1 MATRTYEIKG
11 KYTDGTDYIAGTFTV
26 SDGTNGTNGT
36 NGKDALVYPNVIQT
50 NAPTV
55 GVMKV
60 LVSTDFNRTPV
71 INDEFIGVCQYETN
85 KSFIAVWRVQLVSG
99 GNVTCNIVNYVITTG
114 ATGQKGADGTNG
126 TNGSNGLDALTTIFI
141 PTLTTGDTGEIV
153 TFETDSFNRYPE
165 IGDRFYCP
173 VNLPNNRSGIAT
185 FGVTEVD
192 STNTT
197 TALLLYTETTGKT
210 GAAGQQGKGIAS
222 VQVVEV

>member
-11 KYTDGTDYIAGTFTV
+11 KYTDGTDYTAGTFTV

-36 NGKDALVYPNVIQT
+36 KGKDALVYPNVIQT

-55 GVMKV
+55 GAMKV

-85 KSFIAVWRVQLVSG
+85 KSSIAVWRVQLVSG
-99 GNVTCNIVNYVITTG
+99 ENVTCNIVNYVITTG

-126 TNGSNGLDALTTIFI
+126 TNGKDGVGFYYTTD
-141 PTLTTGDTGEIV
+141 TTTGTTPIS
-153 TFETDSFNRYPE
+153 TLLSNIMP
-165 IGDRFYCP
+165 
-173 VNLPNNRSGIAT
+173 SGIKVDDFLVNAN
-185 FGVTEVD
+185 GKVCQVTSIQENTV
-192 STNTT
+192 STGYRTSIKG
-197 TALLLYTETTGKT
+197 AT
-210 GAAGQQGKGIAS
+210 GAAGSPGATGKGIAS

>member
-11 KYTDGTDYIAGTFTV
+11 KYTDGTDYTAGTFTV

-50 NAPTV
+50 DAPTV
-55 GVMKV
+55 GAMKV

-85 KSFIAVWRVQLVSG
+85 KSFISVWRVQLVSG
-99 GNVTCNIVNYVITTG
+99 ENVTCNIVNYVITTG

-126 TNGSNGLDALTTIFI
+126 TNGKDGVGFYYTTD
-141 PTLTTGDTGEIV
+141 TTTGTTPIS
-153 TFETDSFNRYPE
+153 TLLSNIMP
-165 IGDRFYCP
+165 
-173 VNLPNNRSGIAT
+173 SGIKVNDFLVNAN
-185 FGVTEVD
+185 GKVCQVTSIQGNTV
-192 STNTT
+192 STGYRTSIKG
-197 TALLLYTETTGKT
+197 AT
-210 GAAGQQGKGIAS
+210 GAAGSPGATGKGIAS

>member
-11 KYTDGTDYIAGTFTV
+11 KYTDGTDYTAGTFTV

-50 NAPTV
+50 GAPTV
-55 GVMKV
+55 GAMKV

-99 GNVTCNIVNYVITTG
+99 ENVTCNIVNYVITTG

-126 TNGSNGLDALTTIFI
+126 TNGKNGADGVGFYYTTDAS
-141 PTLTTGDTGEIV
+141 TGT
-153 TFETDSFNRYPE
+153 
-165 IGDRFYCP
+165 
-173 VNLPNNRSGIAT
+173 SGISTLLSNIMPSGIKVDDFLVNAN
-185 FGVTEVD
+185 GKVCQVTEI
-192 STNTT
+192 SGTNVSAQYRTSIKG
-197 TALLLYTETTGKT
+197 AT
-210 GAAGQQGKGIAS
+210 GATGSPGATGKGIAS

>member
-11 KYTDGTDYIAGTFTV
+11 KYTDGTDYTAGTFTV

-36 NGKDALVYPNVIQT
+36 SGKDALVYLNVIQT
-50 NAPTV
+50 GAPTV
-55 GVMKV
+55 GAMKV

-99 GNVTCNIVNYVITTG
+99 ENVTCNIVNYVITTG

-126 TNGSNGLDALTTIFI
+126 TNGKDGADGVGFYYTTDATTGTTNISTLLSNIMPTGVKIGDFLVNAQGKVAQVTTINGN
-141 PTLTTGDTGEIV
+141 TV
-153 TFETDSFNRYPE
+153 TAGYRTS
-165 IGDRFYCP
+165 IKG
-173 VNLPNNRSGIAT
+173 A
-185 FGVTEVD
+185 
-192 STNTT
+192 
-197 TALLLYTETTGKT
+197 T
-210 GAAGQQGKGIAS
+210 GATGAPGATGKGIAS

>member
-11 KYTDGTDYIAGTFTV
+11 KYTDGTDYTAGTFTV

-36 NGKDALVYPNVIQT
+36 NGKSALVYPNVIQT

-55 GVMKV
+55 GAMKV

-99 GNVTCNIVNYVITTG
+99 ENVTCNIVNYVITTG

-126 TNGSNGLDALTTIFI
+126 KNGKDGADGVGFYYTTDAS
-141 PTLTTGDTGEIV
+141 TGT
-153 TFETDSFNRYPE
+153 
-165 IGDRFYCP
+165 
-173 VNLPNNRSGIAT
+173 SGISTLLSNIMPSGIKVDDFLVNAN
-185 FGVTEVD
+185 GKVCQVTEI
-192 STNTT
+192 SGTNVSAQYRTSIKG
-197 TALLLYTETTGKT
+197 AT
-210 GAAGQQGKGIAS
+210 GATGSPGATGKGIAS

>member
-11 KYTDGTDYIAGTFTV
+11 KYTDGTNYTAGTFTV

-50 NAPTV
+50 GAPTV
-55 GVMKV
+55 GAMKV

-99 GNVTCNIVNYVITTG
+99 ENVTCNIVNYVITTG

-126 TNGSNGLDALTTIFI
+126 LDTLTTIFI
-141 PTLTTGDTGEIV
+141 PTLTTGEIGENV
-153 TFETDSFNRYPE
+153 TFENDSFNRNPE

-185 FGVTEVD
+185 FGVTKVD

-210 GAAGQQGKGIAS
+210 GAAGAQGKGIAS
-222 VQVVEV
+222 VQIVEV

>member
-11 KYTDGTDYIAGTFTV
+11 KYTDGTDYTAGTFTV

-36 NGKDALVYPNVIQT
+36 NGKDALVYPNIIQT
-50 NAPTV
+50 DAPTV
-55 GVMKV
+55 GAMKV

-99 GNVTCNIVNYVITTG
+99 ENVTCNIVNYVITTG

-126 TNGSNGLDALTTIFI
+126 TNGKDGADGVGFYYTTDAS
-141 PTLTTGDTGEIV
+141 TGT
-153 TFETDSFNRYPE
+153 
-165 IGDRFYCP
+165 
-173 VNLPNNRSGIAT
+173 SGISTLLSNIMPSGIKVDDFLVNAN
-185 FGVTEVD
+185 GKVCQVTEI
-192 STNTT
+192 SGTNVSAQYRTSIKG
-197 TALLLYTETTGKT
+197 AT
-210 GAAGQQGKGIAS
+210 GATGSPGATGKGIAS

>member
-11 KYTDGTDYIAGTFTV
+11 KYTDGTAYTAGTFTV

-55 GVMKV
+55 GAMKV

-99 GNVTCNIVNYVITTG
+99 ENVTCNIVNYVITTG

-126 TNGSNGLDALTTIFI
+126 TNGKDGADGVGFYYTTDAS
-141 PTLTTGDTGEIV
+141 TGT
-153 TFETDSFNRYPE
+153 
-165 IGDRFYCP
+165 
-173 VNLPNNRSGIAT
+173 SGISTLLSNIMPSGIKVDDFLVNAN
-185 FGVTEVD
+185 GKVCQVTEI
-192 STNTT
+192 SGTNVSAQYRTSIKG
-197 TALLLYTETTGKT
+197 AT
-210 GAAGQQGKGIAS
+210 GATGSPGATGKGIAS

>member
-11 KYTDGTDYIAGTFTV
+11 KYTDGTDYTAGTFTV

-55 GVMKV
+55 GAMKV

-99 GNVTCNIVNYVITTG
+99 ENVTCNIVNYVVTTG

-126 TNGSNGLDALTTIFI
+126 TNGKDGADGVGFYYTTDAS
-141 PTLTTGDTGEIV
+141 TGT
-153 TFETDSFNRYPE
+153 
-165 IGDRFYCP
+165 
-173 VNLPNNRSGIAT
+173 SGISTLLSNIMPSGIKVDDFLVNAN
-185 FGVTEVD
+185 GKVCQVTEI
-192 STNTT
+192 SGTNVSAQYRTSIKG
-197 TALLLYTETTGKT
+197 AT
-210 GAAGQQGKGIAS
+210 GATGSPGATGKGIAS

>member
-11 KYTDGTDYIAGTFTV
+11 KYTDGTGYTAGTFTV

-55 GVMKV
+55 GAMKV

-99 GNVTCNIVNYVITTG
+99 ENVTCNIVNYVITTG

-126 TNGSNGLDALTTIFI
+126 TNGKDGADGVGFYYTTDAS
-141 PTLTTGDTGEIV
+141 TGT
-153 TFETDSFNRYPE
+153 
-165 IGDRFYCP
+165 
-173 VNLPNNRSGIAT
+173 SGISTLLSNIMPSGIKVDDFLVNAN
-185 FGVTEVD
+185 GKVCQVTEI
-192 STNTT
+192 SGTNVSAQYRTSIKG
-197 TALLLYTETTGKT
+197 AT
-210 GAAGQQGKGIAS
+210 GATGSPGATGKGIAS

>member
-11 KYTDGTDYIAGTFTV
+11 KYTDGTDYTAGTFTV

-50 NAPTV
+50 GAPTV
-55 GVMKV
+55 GAMKV

-99 GNVTCNIVNYVITTG
+99 ENVTCNIVNYVITTG

-126 TNGSNGLDALTTIFI
+126 ANGKDGADGVGFYYTTDAS
-141 PTLTTGDTGEIV
+141 TGT
-153 TFETDSFNRYPE
+153 
-165 IGDRFYCP
+165 
-173 VNLPNNRSGIAT
+173 SGISTLLSNIMPSGIKVDDFLVNAN
-185 FGVTEVD
+185 GKVCQVTEI
-192 STNTT
+192 SGTNVSAQYRTSIKG
-197 TALLLYTETTGKT
+197 AT
-210 GAAGQQGKGIAS
+210 GATGSPGATGKGIAS

>member
-11 KYTDGTDYIAGTFTV
+11 KYTDGTDYTAGTFTV

-50 NAPTV
+50 DAPTV
-55 GVMKV
+55 GAMKV

-99 GNVTCNIVNYVITTG
+99 ENVTCNIVNYVITTG
-114 ATGQKGADGTNG
+114 ATGQKGADGTSG
-126 TNGSNGLDALTTIFI
+126 TNGKDGVGFYYTTD
-141 PTLTTGDTGEIV
+141 TTTGTTPIS
-153 TFETDSFNRYPE
+153 TLLSNIMP
-165 IGDRFYCP
+165 
-173 VNLPNNRSGIAT
+173 SGIKVNDFLVNAN
-185 FGVTEVD
+185 GKVCQVTSIQGNTV
-192 STNTT
+192 STGYRTSIKG
-197 TALLLYTETTGKT
+197 AT
-210 GAAGQQGKGIAS
+210 GAAGSPGATGKGIAS

>member
-11 KYTDGTDYIAGTFTV
+11 KYTDGTDYTAGTFTV

-36 NGKDALVYPNVIQT
+36 NGKSALVYPNVIQT
-50 NAPTV
+50 DAPTV
-55 GVMKV
+55 GAMKV

-99 GNVTCNIVNYVITTG
+99 ENVTCNIVNYVITTG

-126 TNGSNGLDALTTIFI
+126 KNGNDGVGFYYTTD
-141 PTLTTGDTGEIV
+141 TTTGTTPIS
-153 TFETDSFNRYPE
+153 TLLSNIMP
-165 IGDRFYCP
+165 
-173 VNLPNNRSGIAT
+173 SGINVDDFLVNAN
-185 FGVTEVD
+185 GKVCQVTSIQGNTV
-192 STNTT
+192 STGYRTSIKG
-197 TALLLYTETTGKT
+197 AT
-210 GAAGQQGKGIAS
+210 GAAGSPGATGKGIAS

>member
-11 KYTDGTDYIAGTFTV
+11 KYTDGTDYTAGTFTV

-36 NGKDALVYPNVIQT
+36 NGKDALVYPNVIQSG
-50 NAPTV
+50 APTV
-55 GVMKV
+55 GAMKV

-99 GNVTCNIVNYVITTG
+99 ENVTCNIVNYVITTG

-126 TNGSNGLDALTTIFI
+126 TNGKDGADGVGFYYTTDAS
-141 PTLTTGDTGEIV
+141 TGT
-153 TFETDSFNRYPE
+153 
-165 IGDRFYCP
+165 
-173 VNLPNNRSGIAT
+173 SGISTLLSNIMPSGIKVDDFLVNAN
-185 FGVTEVD
+185 GKVCQVTEI
-192 STNTT
+192 SGTNVSAQYRTSIKG
-197 TALLLYTETTGKT
+197 AT
-210 GAAGQQGKGIAS
+210 GATGSPGATGKGIAS

>member
-11 KYTDGTDYIAGTFTV
+11 KYTDGTDYTAGTFTV

-50 NAPTV
+50 GAPTV
-55 GVMKV
+55 GAMKV

-99 GNVTCNIVNYVITTG
+99 ENVTCNIVNYVITTG
-114 ATGQKGADGTNG
+114 AAGQKGADGTNG
-126 TNGSNGLDALTTIFI
+126 TNGKDGADGVGFYYTTDAS
-141 PTLTTGDTGEIV
+141 TGT
-153 TFETDSFNRYPE
+153 
-165 IGDRFYCP
+165 
-173 VNLPNNRSGIAT
+173 SGISTLLSNIMPSGIKVDDFLVNAN
-185 FGVTEVD
+185 GKVCQVTEI
-192 STNTT
+192 SGTNVSAQYRTSIKG
-197 TALLLYTETTGKT
+197 AT
-210 GAAGQQGKGIAS
+210 GATGSPGATGKGIAS

>member
-11 KYTDGTDYIAGTFTV
+11 KYTDGTDYTAGTFTV

-36 NGKDALVYPNVIQT
+36 NGKDALVYLNVIQT
-50 NAPTV
+50 AAPTV
-55 GVMKV
+55 GAMKV

-99 GNVTCNIVNYVITTG
+99 ENVTCNIVNYVITTG

-126 TNGSNGLDALTTIFI
+126 LDALTTMFI
-141 PTLTTGDTGEIV
+141 PTLTTGEIGENV
-153 TFETDSFNRYPE
+153 TFETDSFNRNPE

-173 VNLPNNRSGIAT
+173 VDLPNNRSGIAT
-185 FGVTEVD
+185 FGVISVD
-192 STNTT
+192 STNTG

-210 GAAGQQGKGIAS
+210 GAAGAQGKGIAS
-222 VQVVEV
+222 VQIVEV

>member
-11 KYTDGTDYIAGTFTV
+11 KYTDGTDYTAGTFTV

-50 NAPTV
+50 DAPTV
-55 GVMKV
+55 GAMKV

-99 GNVTCNIVNYVITTG
+99 ENVTCNIVNYVITTG

-126 TNGSNGLDALTTIFI
+126 TNGKDGVGFYYTTD
-141 PTLTTGDTGEIV
+141 TTTGTTPIS
-153 TFETDSFNRYPE
+153 TLQSNIMP
-165 IGDRFYCP
+165 
-173 VNLPNNRSGIAT
+173 SGIKVDDFLVNAN
-185 FGVTEVD
+185 GKVCQVTSIQGNTV
-192 STNTT
+192 STGYRTSIKG
-197 TALLLYTETTGKT
+197 AT
-210 GAAGQQGKGIAS
+210 GAAGSPGATGKGIAS

>member
-11 KYTDGTDYIAGTFTV
+11 KYTDGTDYTAGTFTV

-50 NAPTV
+50 DAPTV
-55 GVMKV
+55 GAMKV

-71 INDEFIGVCQYETN
+71 INDEFIGVCKYETN

-99 GNVTCNIVNYVITTG
+99 ENVTCNIVNYVITTG

-126 TNGSNGLDALTTIFI
+126 TNGKDGVGFYYTTD
-141 PTLTTGDTGEIV
+141 TTTGTTPIS
-153 TFETDSFNRYPE
+153 TLLSNIMP
-165 IGDRFYCP
+165 
-173 VNLPNNRSGIAT
+173 SGIKVDDFLVNAN
-185 FGVTEVD
+185 GKVCQVTSIQGNTV
-192 STNTT
+192 STGYRTSIKG
-197 TALLLYTETTGKT
+197 AT
-210 GAAGQQGKGIAS
+210 GAAGSPGATGKGIAS

>member
-11 KYTDGTDYIAGTFTV
+11 KYTDGTDYTAGTFTV

-36 NGKDALVYPNVIQT
+36 NGKSALVYPNVIQT
-50 NAPTV
+50 DAPTV
-55 GVMKV
+55 GAMKV

-99 GNVTCNIVNYVITTG
+99 ENVTCNIVNYVITTG

-126 TNGSNGLDALTTIFI
+126 KNGNDGVGFYYTTD
-141 PTLTTGDTGEIV
+141 TTTGTTPIS
-153 TFETDSFNRYPE
+153 TLLSNIMP
-165 IGDRFYCP
+165 
-173 VNLPNNRSGIAT
+173 SGIKVDDFLVNAN
-185 FGVTEVD
+185 GKVCQVTSIQGNTV
-192 STNTT
+192 STGYRTSIKG
-197 TALLLYTETTGKT
+197 AT
-210 GAAGQQGKGIAS
+210 GAAGSPGATGKGIAS

>member
-11 KYTDGTDYIAGTFTV
+11 KYTDGTDYTAGTFTV

-50 NAPTV
+50 DAPTI
-55 GVMKV
+55 GAMKV

-99 GNVTCNIVNYVITTG
+99 ENVTCNIVNFVITTG

-126 TNGSNGLDALTTIFI
+126 TNGKDGADGAGFYYTTDAS
-141 PTLTTGDTGEIV
+141 TGT
-153 TFETDSFNRYPE
+153 
-165 IGDRFYCP
+165 
-173 VNLPNNRSGIAT
+173 SGISTLLSNIMPSGIKVDDFLVNAN
-185 FGVTEVD
+185 GKVCQVTEI
-192 STNTT
+192 SGTNVSAQYRTSIKG
-197 TALLLYTETTGKT
+197 AT
-210 GAAGQQGKGIAS
+210 GATGSPGATGKGIAS

>member
-11 KYTDGTDYIAGTFTV
+11 KYTDGTDYTAGTFTV

-36 NGKDALVYPNVIQT
+36 NGKSALVYPNVIQT

-55 GVMKV
+55 GAMKV

-99 GNVTCNIVNYVITTG
+99 ENVTCNIVNYVITTG

-126 TNGSNGLDALTTIFI
+126 TNGKDGADGVGFYYTTDAS
-141 PTLTTGDTGEIV
+141 TGT
-153 TFETDSFNRYPE
+153 
-165 IGDRFYCP
+165 
-173 VNLPNNRSGIAT
+173 SGISTLLSQIMPSGIKVDDFLVNAN
-185 FGVTEVD
+185 GKVCQVTEI
-192 STNTT
+192 SGTNVSAQYRTSIKG
-197 TALLLYTETTGKT
+197 AT
-210 GAAGQQGKGIAS
+210 GATGSPGATGKGIAS